1 MVLPAIIKD
10 KMTVIPFVVAL
21 ILLVIAFSYAYVNF
35 ADFQGLLIVHFDS
48 YRGADFLGEPKD
60 VFGILGVALAVLI
73 INGFIA
79 DELYWRE
86 RFLAYI
92 IAYGSVFFSLLI
104 LIAVLVI
111 ISVN

>member
-1 MVLPAIIKD
+1 MVLPTILKD
-10 KMTVIPFVVAL
+10 KLIAIPFAMALVV
-21 ILLVIAFSYAYVNF
+21 LVVAFSYVYVNF

-48 YRGADFLGEPKD
+48 YRGADFLGDPGD
-60 VFGILGVALAVLI
+60 VFGILGVALAVLA

-86 RFLAYI
+86 RFLSHV
-92 IAYGSVFFSLLI
+92 IAYGSAFFSLLI